1 MLSPR
6 TGRILSAT
14 GAIILAGALFATWY
28 HLDRPAAAG
37 DPNASGWEMFY
48 RLRLVILAG
57 AVIVLASALVRQTR
71 PVLIGRTLLGLL
83 LAGLIVRRIID
94 PPELDYAV
102 TTTTGVY
109 LGALG
114 ALLVAAGGL
123 VDSGREV
130 IARYPDLWGGG
141 SAAGELPRGPDGGGA
156 SLQGR
161 RPTGSAP
168 HGEVVDSTAHE
179 L

>member
-6 TGRILSAT
+6 AGRLLSAT
-14 GAIILAGALFATWY
+14 GAVVLAAALFATWY
-28 HLDRPAAAG
+28 HVDRSPTLG
-37 DPNASGWEMFY
+37 DPDTTGWQTFY
-48 RLRLVILAG
+48 RLRLAILVG
-57 AVIVLASALVRQTR
+57 AALVLASALVRQTR

-83 LAGLIVRRIID
+83 LAGLIVRRIVD
-94 PPELDYAV
+94 PPQLDYDVTPAV
-102 TTTTGVY
+102 GVY

-130 IARYPDLWGGG
+130 IARYPDLRPWGGPV
-141 SAAGELPRGPDGGGA
+141 AELRGGPDA
-156 SLQGR
+156 HDRSRLR
-161 RPTGSAP
+161 RSPSAP
-168 HGEVVDSTAHE
+168 SHGEVVDSTARE